1 MFGQPKG
8 FFALAALPIDVLY
21 NDGKI
26 GESTCCPP
34 HFFDDQATIP
44 ATQRMVGE
52 SLASPDV
59 GNMYGF
65 VESTLSPQGSGHSDG
80 CEVGV
85 RRLTCMFTVEPAW
98 FPAHLLL

>member
-59 GNMYGF
+59 GNHVWFCRVNPQSQERHRRTF
-65 VESTLSPQGSGHSDG
+65 VASDITAVLG
-80 CEVGV
+80 IVHRPCSRPSRG
-85 RRLTCMFTVEPAW
+85 TA
-98 FPAHLLL
+98 